1 MSTDADLAQLQG
13 WMIDAVCGTEVSNA
27 LEADQ
32 VILPSPRM
40 SPEERL
46 DLYRRSYLIR
56 LLDCLREMHPA
67 LRHLLGG
74 ELFDAFALD
83 YLAARPSRS
92 YTLFELDAGFADHL
106 AASRPDDGPTAEPWP
121 ELLIDVVR
129 LERAFLEVYD
139 APGVEGQAIPSA
151 SDVPASPAGIG
162 VSPVPCARL
171 VRSRYPVGDY
181 VFAVRRGE
189 HPDVPLPAPTCLA
202 LVRRDY
208 AVTLV
213 PMADRSYDALATLL
227 AGASSIQA
235 ARAVGT
241 NHRTVL
247 QWIAAWA
254 DQGFFTAIA
263 VPDDR
268 D

>member
-1 MSTDADLAQLQG
+1 
-13 WMIDAVCGTEVSNA
+13 MIAVLCGTEGGDA
-27 LEADQ
+27 LATDQ

-74 ELFDAFALD
+74 KLFDAFALD
-83 YLAARPSRS
+83 YLAVRPSRS
-92 YTLFELDAGFADHL
+92 YTLLELDASFADHL
-106 AASRPDDGPTAEPWP
+106 AASRPDDGPMAEPWP
-121 ELLIDVVR
+121 ELVIDVVR
-129 LERAFLEVYD
+129 LERAFLEAYD

-151 SDVPASPAGIG
+151 SDVPASPDAGIG

-171 VRSRYPVGDY
+171 LRSRYPVGDY

-208 AVTLV
+208 TVRLV
-213 PMADRSYDALATLL
+213 PVADRCYDALTGLF
-227 AGASSIQA
+227 AGARSTQCA
-235 ARAVGT
+235 HAVGT
-241 NHRTVL
+241 DHRTVL

-254 DQGFFTAIA
+254 DQGLFSAIT
-263 VPDDR
+263 VPHDR